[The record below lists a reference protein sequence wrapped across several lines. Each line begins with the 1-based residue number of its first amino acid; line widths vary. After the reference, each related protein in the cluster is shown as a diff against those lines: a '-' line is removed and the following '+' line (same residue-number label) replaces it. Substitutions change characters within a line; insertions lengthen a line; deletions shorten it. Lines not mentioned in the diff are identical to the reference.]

1 MAMVKRNPAKQ
12 TTRGGA
18 SGARQRQ
25 RLRLIDACISAL
37 HIHGPSRT
45 TVAKVVAIAGMSPG
59 IVRFYFRSKAAMLV
73 ASLEHL
79 SVEFEQRVLVP
90 VARLR
95 HEPVRALT
103 TLVELYLDP
112 EIASPRKVSVWYSFW
127 GEASSRQEYFDI
139 CGQKDARFAELVREL
154 IELLIAKSAIRHL
167 DADGVALGLIGVLE
181 VLWQDFA
188 FQSEANIDRNA
199 ARRRCLAYLHSVFPE
214 HFGARPGIAAGEQQL
229 AAAQWQ
235 IAVHESALAAP
246 GDFITAELSCGA
258 TLVWRGPDGEVS
270 ALRNQCAQL
279 PHALL
284 SARSGRLRGA
294 VECPIHGCGPAD
306 PGALSAVVQQ
316 DGLVMVRAAR
326 GGAEAA
332 PAALAWGTAPGA
344 GPMPALRVAAA
355 ALEFTIPVAWRTL
368 VEQWLEYDLPH
379 KPRGRLAGLL
389 SHAHRAAEAESGRV
403 RWQARVHHEA
413 HSWFAQRYATLAGSA
428 YWYRLFLPPNQLL
441 ERREDGLSI
450 QQVLPA
456 ADGGCRLRWLEYRS
470 AGAERRLR
478 AMSYLARRLR
488 ATWIAQD
495 IAALQSVRGLA

>member
-1 MAMVKRNPAKQ
+1 MAKRIPASK

-103 TLVELYLDP
+103 LLVELYLDP

-154 IELLIAKSAIRHL
+154 VEALIAKSAIRHL

-188 FQSEANIDRNA
+188 FQTEARIDRQA
-199 ARRRCLAYLHSVFPE
+199 ARRRSFAYLHSVFPE
-214 HFGARPGIAAGEQQL
+214 HFGALPGVVASDAQIG
-229 AAAQWQ
+229 AAQWQ
-235 IAVHESALAAP
+235 IAVHECALAAP
-246 GDFITAELSCGA
+246 GDFITAELGCGA
-258 TLVWRGPDGEVS
+258 TLLWRGQDGVVG
-270 ALRNQCAQL
+270 ALRNQCARL

-284 SARSGRLRGA
+284 GARSGRLHGA

-306 PGALSAVVQQ
+306 PAALSALVQA
-316 DGLVMVRAAR
+316 DGLVMVCAAR
-326 GGAEAA
+326 AGSEPA
-332 PAALAWGTAPGA
+332 PAPLAWGTAPGA
-344 GPMPALRVAAA
+344 GPMPALYPAAAPFEFTVAAD
-355 ALEFTIPVAWRTL
+355 WRAL
-368 VEQWLEYDLPH
+368 VEQWLEYDLPL

-389 SHAHRAAEAESGRV
+389 SHAHRMEEAESGRV

-413 HSWFAQRYATLAGSA
+413 SGWFGQRYATLAGSA
-428 YWYRLFLPPNQLL
+428 LWYRLFLPPNQLL

-450 QQVLPA
+450 LQVLPA
-456 ADGGCRLRWLEYRS
+456 SATSCRLRWLEYRS
-470 AGAERRLR
+470 VGADRRLR

-488 ATWIAQD
+488 ANWIAQD
-495 IAALQSVRGLA
+495 IAARQSAPAQG